1 MARILTFL
9 TCLAVVV
16 SLGWGSF
23 AHAMEPI
30 GCIDARTSAATGH
43 VEGDRDEVPADSDKG
58 YPHHHAGC
66 QGHQIAAPFESAPR
80 LTHVSGDMPL
90 GLVQLV
96 ELHGARTDPA
106 LRPPQA

>member
-23 AHAMEPI
+23 AHAMEPV
-30 GCIDARTSAATGH
+30 GCIDVETSAVTGH
-43 VEGDRDEVPADSDKG
+43 VEGDRDEVPADGDKG

-66 QGHQIAAPFESAPR
+66 QGHQVAAPFESAP
-80 LTHVSGDMPL
+80 TFAPVSIDRPL
-90 GLVQLV
+90 GLAQLV
-96 ELHGARTDPA
+96 ELHGATTDPA